1 MSVDQQRKQPV
12 TRADHNPRNP
22 YSSRKANELRVARNP
37 ISADIVLLETILHV
51 DAPGL
56 VEVDTAALHDAHHL
70 LLARIVES
78 LARVAGLEVG
88 VEIKGGRGKSGVN
101 VVLERGRQA
110 RVDGLGD
117 RNEV

>member
-1 MSVDQQRKQPV
+1 
-12 TRADHNPRNP
+12 
-22 YSSRKANELRVARNP
+22 
-37 ISADIVLLETILHV
+37 LHV

-88 VEIKGGRGKSGVN
+88 VEIKGGRGKSGVD
-101 VVLERGRQA
+101 VVLKRSRQA